1 MKTLQNCR
9 YSTEKKEL
17 QKLFLQTLK
26 RYTGFSTKDETVEKL
41 YCLFSEIHNS
51 FQLITLYF
59 LFQIIK
65 LPESEFKEF

>member
-1 MKTLQNCR
+1 MKTLQNCG

-41 YCLFSEIHNS
+41 SQSSMPNQLAPDPVRVQPCVWCLF
-51 FQLITLYF
+51 
-59 LFQIIK
+59 
-65 LPESEFKEF
+65 